1 MTIAERIVLQHQKIQ
16 LQRQQ
21 QFHADAMNAMSTAM
35 EIAEEKVPVFWNE
48 FQRASGIVF
57 RLDAVIKELDRRI
70 AGAVQDVTP

>member
-35 EIAEEKVPVFWNE
+35 EIAGEEVPVFRVE
-48 FQRASGIVF
+48 FQRSSGIVF
-57 RLDAVIKELDRRI
+57 NLEAGIKELDRRI